1 MRFWSRSNGTDDI
14 PASPLNTR
22 EEGRPTV
29 QRSGG
34 QGWPGPLAF
43 LQGAAGLGGFTNSQ
57 TGAGTSQ
64 DNSTW
69 GYFTPTVGLTRYR
82 LETIYGQSWAAK
94 KFIDIPVDDAF
105 VRWRTFDDQ
114 VEEMDEAEDKHQVQ
128 ERLRRAFKAGRLM
141 GSCLLLIL
149 TGEAPLETELNPER
163 INEGDLK
170 NLLPVDRYYLEIVNT
185 NQDIFDPN
193 YGQPTM
199 YRVNLPGI
207 SEFDIHASRTIRFD
221 GIRSPTVDWEIYDYG
236 WGISE
241 LVPVMVSVCQDASIA
256 GSMAHL
262 SEEAS
267 VSVMKVRGFRELLA
281 GYKDPERASPYE
293 VMTQN
298 LQMKSNYRTMMID
311 SEDEFERV
319 AVSFGGIPD
328 LLDRY
333 ATRLSAAAD
342 IPATRFLGRSPSGLN
357 ATGESDMINY
367 AMRIQAL
374 QRRMLDGP
382 LMLLD
387 QVLARDKGLKESP
400 SYQWNSLVDLGKKQE
415 AQVLEQKARAI
426 ALMLTNGVIDEDE
439 ARTMLSGDE
448 IIGDLEERPDFMEE
462 ADAQAEED
470 RALEMEMKKAAL
482 TQAKTGAV
490 GSPASTNGRA
500 SVSSQQ
506 SRH

>member
-1 MRFWSRSNGTDDI
+1 MI
-14 PASPLNTR
+14 
-22 EEGRPTV
+22 
-29 QRSGG
+29 RSGG

-43 LQGAAGLGGFTNSQ
+43 LQGGGSHFGRFTNSQ

-64 DNSTW
+64 DNTTW

-105 VRWRTFDDQ
+105 VRWRTFDEQ
-114 VEEMDEAEDKHQVQ
+114 VDEMIEAEEKHQVQ

-149 TGEAPLETELNPER
+149 TDEAPLETELNPER

-170 NLLPVDRYYLEIVNT
+170 NLLPVDRYYLEIVDT
-185 NQDIFDPN
+185 NRDIFDPN
-193 YGQPTM
+193 YGEPTT
-199 YRVNLPGI
+199 YRVNLPGVT
-207 SEFDIHASRTIRFD
+207 EFDIHASRTIRFD
-221 GIRSPTVDWEIYDYG
+221 GIRSPTVDWEVYDYG

-262 SEEAS
+262 SDEAS

-293 VMTQN
+293 VMVQN

-311 SEDEFERV
+311 AEDEFERV
-319 AVSFGGIPD
+319 SVSFGGIPD

-333 ATRLSAAAD
+333 ASRLSAAAD
-342 IPATRFLGRSPSGLN
+342 IPATRFLGRSPAGLN
-357 ATGESDMINY
+357 STGEGDMINY

-382 LMLLD
+382 LKLLD
-387 QVLARDKGLKESP
+387 DVLARDAGLKEP
-400 SYQWNSLVDLGKKQE
+400 PPYQWNSLVDLGKKHE
-415 AQVLEQKARAI
+415 SQVLEQKTRAI
-426 ALMLTNGVIDEDE
+426 ALMLTNGVIDEEE
-439 ARTMLSGDE
+439 ARQVLSGDE
-448 IIGDLEERPDFMEE
+448 IIGDLEERPDFMAE

-470 RALEMEMKKAAL
+470 RALEMEMKQASL
-482 TQAKTGAV
+482 TQAKAAASGP
-490 GSPASTNGRA
+490 PASTNGRA
-500 SVSSQQ
+500 ASLPQQ
-506 SRH
+506 SRR